1 MNHLGVTLVLAAA
14 LAVGGLSAGEAE
26 AKGRRDGAHAQRHH
40 GAQHHRA
47 APRKHV
53 MGHHS
58 ARHWAKHRGRAHQR
72 AHAAKRFAHRDWH
85 HRRHWRSKHAPR
97 PQRFHRRHRHLRHI
111 HVVPDYAPAYQRA
124 LEIETNEFRFSVNAS
139 G

>member
-1 MNHLGVTLVLAAA
+1 MNNLGVTLALTAA

-47 APRKHV
+47 TPRKHA
-53 MGHHS
+53 MGHHG
-58 ARHWAKHRGRAHQR
+58 AKHWSKQRARAHR
-72 AHAAKRFAHRDWH
+72 RGHAAKRFAHVERH
-85 HRRHWRSKHAPR
+85 HRRHWRMKHAPR
-97 PQRFHRRHRHLRHI
+97 PHRRPRHMRHI
-111 HVVPDYAPAYQRA
+111 YVVPDYAPAYQRA